1 MNSYSVHSLVIY
13 TLGKKPLL
21 VESLAKQAEHSFK
34 FLTSRFPGLKI
45 LSHAILPDRV
55 EMVLDLHRLDE
66 DLVRIVQALKAEIKA
81 LARKDGYRED
91 YFWQWGFE
99 EKNSFSMHS

>member
-1 MNSYSVHSLVIY
+1 MIGDSIHSLVIY

-21 VESLAKQAEHSFK
+21 GESLAPQAERSFK
-34 FLTSRFPGLKI
+34 FLTGRFPGLKI
-45 LSHAILPDRV
+45 LSHAVHPDRV

-66 DLVRIVQALKAEIKA
+66 DLVRIVQTLKTEIKA
-81 LARKDGYRED
+81 QARKDGYSED

-99 EKNSFSMHS
+99 EKQ